1 MRKLLIAAA
10 GATLLAA
17 YFAPDQDGGV
27 VGPAGAS
34 TRERPAVAP
43 AAAPV
48 LPATPLIPAAQADAA
63 NALRIQ
69 PRRHKGDGN
78 DGGDDELGNVFA
90 KQSWQPEAPRKPM
103 PAQQEPAQAAAPPK
117 SAGPAG
123 APPLPFLFMGR
134 FVDEGKAAFFL
145 QLDGRNIVAH
155 AGDKIDD
162 SYVLDSVGADALHF
176 IYLPLNQ
183 KQSLVVGDTN

>member
-10 GATLLAA
+10 GATLIAA

-43 AAAPV
+43 AAAPA

-69 PRRHKGDGN
+69 PRRGDGD
-78 DGGDDELGNVFA
+78 DGEELGNVFA

-103 PAQQEPAQAAAPPK
+103 PAQQEPAQAAPQSKP
-117 SAGPAG
+117 SGPAG

>member
-10 GATLLAA
+10 GATLIAA

-34 TRERPAVAP
+34 TRERPASAP
-43 AAAPV
+43 AAVPV
-48 LPATPLIPAAQADAA
+48 LPATPLIPAEQADAA

-69 PRRHKGDGN
+69 ARVA
-78 DGGDDELGNVFA
+78 DDEEELGNVFA
-90 KQSWQPEAPRKPM
+90 KQSWQPEAPKKPI
-103 PAQQEPAQAAAPPK
+103 PAQSEQTAAAPAKP
-117 SAGPAG
+117 AGPAG

-134 FVDEGKAAFFL
+134 FVDEGKTAFFL

-155 AGDKIDD
+155 AGDKIDER
-162 SYVLDSVGADALHF
+162 YVLDSVGADALHF